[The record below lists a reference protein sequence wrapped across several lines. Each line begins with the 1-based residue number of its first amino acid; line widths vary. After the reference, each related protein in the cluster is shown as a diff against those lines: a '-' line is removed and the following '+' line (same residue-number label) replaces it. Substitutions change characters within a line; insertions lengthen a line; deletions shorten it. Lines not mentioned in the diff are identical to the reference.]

1 MRANLLG
8 TLGAGLLVW
17 ACAKAN
23 DSDLI
28 SRGKPVPSGGA
39 SGSSG
44 AGGRAGSSAAA
55 GTSSG
60 SGGSAGK
67 GGGGKN
73 AGGTSAGTQ
82 SQAGNPAQGGAQSQ
96 AGTANEGGASQNEG
110 GAGAG
115 GEDGIDPGVLERAD
129 VVLRYQAMQTGADAN
144 QVQMRLYLENKTS
157 DPLELAYV
165 TIRYW
170 MSSEA
175 TIRTLVCD
183 YAAPLTSP
191 GTNVQLRY
199 VADEDDD
206 DDVVSSHI
214 EATFATG
221 TVRGPTTDLN
231 ATEIQIRADADNPD
245 RFDQENDYSFDAEKV
260 GTSPPAPHDK
270 ITVYLANKLIWGCE
284 PSGQCPSSG
293 EGGAGGEAGQ
303 AGGAGQAG
311 EAGSGGGGTAGS
323 GGSSQGGEG
332 GQGAT
337 GAEAGQGTDGGQ
349 PGGGQGGA

>member
-1 MRANLLG
+1 MRTNLLV
-8 TLGAGLLVW
+8 TLGSGLLVW

-28 SRGKPVPSGGA
+28 SRGQPVPSGGA
-39 SGSSG
+39 GG
-44 AGGRAGSSAAA
+44 AGGRGGSSASA

-60 SGGSAGK
+60 SGASAGK
-67 GGGGKN
+67 GGGGKSN

-82 SQAGNPAQGGAQSQ
+82 AQAGNLGQGGTQSQ
-96 AGTANEGGASQNEG
+96 GGTTNEGGNAQNEG

-115 GEDGIDPGVLERAD
+115 GEAGIDPGVLERAA
-129 VVLRYQAMQTGADAN
+129 VVLRYQAIQAGADVN
-144 QVQMRLYLENKTS
+144 QVQMRLFLENRVS
-157 DPLELAYV
+157 DPLDLKYV

-170 MSSEA
+170 MSAEA
-175 TIRTLVCD
+175 AIRTLVCD
-183 YAAPLTSP
+183 YAAPVTSP
-191 GTNVQLRY
+191 GTNVHLRY

-214 EATFATG
+214 EATFAAG

-231 ATEIQIRADADNPD
+231 ATEIQIRADAENPD
-245 RFDQENDYSFDAEKV
+245 RFDQDNDYSFDAEKV
-260 GTSPPAPHDK
+260 GGSPPAPHDK

-284 PSGQCPSSG
+284 PSGLCPSNG

-311 EAGSGGGGTAGS
+311 EAGTGAGTAGS